1 MSDKV
6 IDFFRKILEF
16 AIIIGIGA
24 LAWWFF
30 YTVRRRDLFGGY
42 IGGMV
47 VGVVGALVGALVI
60 DKLLLD
66 ITIRVLRFLA
76 IDAGVDIIAGVIGAY
91 AAISIMNRLN
101 HDKTRKKY

>member
-6 IDFFRKILEF
+6 IDFFRKLLEF

-24 LAWWFF
+24 LASWFF
-30 YTVRRRDLFGGY
+30 YTIKRRDLFGGY

-47 VGVVGALVGALVI
+47 VGVVGALIGAFVI

-66 ITIRVLRFLA
+66 IAIRVLRFLA
-76 IDAGVDIIAGVIGAY
+76 IDAGVDIIAGAIGAY
-91 AAISIMNRLN
+91 AAIYIMNRLN